1 MPKLTHL
8 GKTVHFTLDAVQVS
22 QAQRSDFHLTRAQRE
37 GISRAEAKIRNF
49 VESYG
54 SSPRVCPKSR

>member
-1 MPKLTHL
+1 MPKRTF
-8 GKTVHFTLDAVQVS
+8 GKTVHFTDAVQVS
-22 QAQRSDFHLTRAQRE
+22 QEQRSDFHLTRAQRE

-54 SSPRVCPKSR
+54 ASPKVCPKSR